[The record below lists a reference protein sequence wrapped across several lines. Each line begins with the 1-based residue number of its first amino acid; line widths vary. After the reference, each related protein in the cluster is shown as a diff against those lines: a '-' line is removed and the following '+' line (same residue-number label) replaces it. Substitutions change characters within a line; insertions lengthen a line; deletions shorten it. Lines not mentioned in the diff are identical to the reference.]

1 MCFREMK
8 CDECQKF
15 FRQKS
20 FLTCTYSVAKENMI
34 YSTKISKY
42 SEKDQIIQFE
52 GRLGRREGDRH
63 PKQEGKVQIK
73 TFLKGNIY
81 HFICHVSG

>member
-1 MCFREMK
+1 MKMCFREIK

-63 PKQEGKVQIK
+63 PKQEGNFETAK
-73 TFLKGNIY
+73 
-81 HFICHVSG
+81 